1 MTHTDL
7 PIAQRRLLTF
17 FMMAAAVMNQVD
29 VTIANV
35 AMPHIQGSTSASREQ
50 IGWVLTSYIISMAI
64 FTPLSGWL
72 ASRFGRRRLILTSIA
87 CFTIASGLCGMA
99 VNLEELIIFR
109 MIQGM
114 SGAAL
119 VPMSQATL
127 LDSYPVSEHGKA
139 MSIFGLG
146 AIAGPLAGP
155 LMGGWITD
163 NMSWRWVFLINMPIG
178 TVATLGLLSVMPRDR
193 EGDKSPL
200 DLVGFGLLSVAI
212 GSMQLMLDRGQL
224 LDWFQSTEIWVEACV
239 AATSFYLFL
248 IHSFTAKNPFVTP
261 AVFADRNFLI
271 CTTVGLFLGVL
282 LYGPMALIPQ
292 MLEGLMGYP
301 TMEVGLSMAPR
312 GIGVLFAMLVLNRII
327 GKIDY
332 RILVAT
338 GMLCNSLAMLHM
350 SQFSLQADNWII
362 VTSGFVQGMGSTIIF
377 VPLSALAFS
386 TLPVTL
392 RNEAAAM
399 NTLIRNIG
407 GAIGIALVQVMTIR
421 NAAIVRSR
429 LAEGVR
435 PDNPPVA
442 SAFPGLDLDLPS
454 TAGASYAEI
463 ARQAMMVSY
472 VDAFRIMF
480 IIAMVGTSLAF
491 LLRPPRRRA

>member
-1 MTHTDL
+1 MTHSDL
-7 PIAQRRLLTF
+7 PLAQRRLLTF

-87 CFTIASGLCGMA
+87 CFTLASGLCGIA
-99 VNLEELIIFR
+99 TNLEELILFR

-155 LMGGWITD
+155 ILGGWLTD
-163 NMSWRWVFLINMPIG
+163 NMSWRWVFLINLPIG
-178 TVATLGLLSVMPRDR
+178 TIASLGLMAVMPKERIN
-193 EGDKSPL
+193 DKVRL
-200 DLVGFGLLSVAI
+200 DLAGFGLLALAI
-212 GSMQLMLDRGQL
+212 GSIQLALDRGQL
-224 LDWFQSTEIWVEACV
+224 LDWFQSTEIWIEVGIAV
-239 AATSFYLFL
+239 TSFYLFVV
-248 IHSFTAKNPFVTP
+248 HSFTAKKPFVTL
-261 AVFADRNFLI
+261 AVFADRNFLV
-271 CTTVGLFLGVL
+271 CTIVGFFLGVL
-282 LYGPMALIPQ
+282 LYGPMSMLPQ
-292 MLEGLMGYP
+292 MLEGLMGYS
-301 TMEVGLSMAPR
+301 TVGVGLTMAPR
-312 GIGVLFAMLVLNRII
+312 GAGVLFAMVVLNRII
-327 GKIDY
+327 ANFDY
-332 RILVAT
+332 RILMVA
-338 GMLCNSLAMLHM
+338 GMLCNSFAMYQM
-350 SQFSLQADNWII
+350 SHFSLQADNWII
-362 VTSGFVQGMGSTIIF
+362 LTSGFIQGMGSTIIF
-377 VPLSALAFS
+377 VPLSALAFA
-386 TLPVTL
+386 TLAPHH

-399 NTLIRNIG
+399 ITLIRNFG
-407 GAIGIALVQVMTIR
+407 GAIGIALIQALTIN

-435 PDNPPVA
+435 PDNPLVA
-442 SAFPGLDLDLPS
+442 SGMPGLDLALPDS
-454 TAGASYAEI
+454 AGAAYAEI

-472 VDAFRIMF
+472 VDAFRLLF
-480 IIAMVGTSLAF
+480 VVAIIGTSSAL
-491 LLRPPRRRA
+491 LLRSPSRRA